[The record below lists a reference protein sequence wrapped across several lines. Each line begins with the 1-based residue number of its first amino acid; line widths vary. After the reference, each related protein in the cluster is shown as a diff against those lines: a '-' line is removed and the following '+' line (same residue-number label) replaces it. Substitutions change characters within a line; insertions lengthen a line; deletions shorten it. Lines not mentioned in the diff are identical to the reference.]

1 MQAVSIGQSA
11 SLGVL
16 RFMKRQSLERFSFN
30 WSKVGD
36 EDTQPPTHHFKP
48 NILTF
53 QSVSEEDLDYYQCEV
68 KEAGKVVLTVY
79 RALYKDELSTFS
91 VGVYLYLYYYYSH
104 YSHRRI
110 LKTSWSEETTIDCRI
125 VECKTHTVIISKRC
139 VRW

>member
-1 MQAVSIGQSA
+1 MQAGSIGQSA

-68 KEAGKVVLTVY
+68 KEAGKKEVVLTVY
-79 RALYKDELSTFS
+79 RALYKDALSKFTICQPFCFLPIT
-91 VGVYLYLYYYYSH
+91 YMYYN
-104 YSHRRI
+104 
-110 LKTSWSEETTIDCRI
+110 
-125 VECKTHTVIISKRC
+125 
-139 VRW
+139 

>member
-30 WSKVGD
+30 WSKVGH

-79 RALYKDELSTFS
+79 RALYKDELSKFS
-91 VGVYLYLYYYYSH
+91 VGVYLYLHYYYSH

-110 LKTSWSEETTIDCRI
+110 LKTSWSEETTIGCGI

>member
-1 MQAVSIGQSA
+1 MQAVSVGQSV

-36 EDTQPPTHHFKP
+36 DDTKPPTHHCKP

-79 RALYKDELSTFS
+79 RALYEDALSKFS
-91 VGVYLYLYYYYSH
+91 KY
-104 YSHRRI
+104 
-110 LKTSWSEETTIDCRI
+110 TQCM
-125 VECKTHTVIISKRC
+125 CQP
-139 VRW
+139 